1 MFQAVVAELQVLGA
15 SSNEALQIAN
25 QIDFTQSI
33 TGIPHT
39 AKAIAKQVWQ
49 EELQAKEAIEYQ
61 NTYEEEQ
68 EALLETLI
76 TSNH

>member
-1 MFQAVVAELQVLGA
+1 MFQATVQELIALGA

-39 AKAIAKQVWQ
+39 AKAIAAQVWQ
-49 EELQAKEAIEYQ
+49 EELNAREAIESQ

-68 EALLETLI
+68 KAILESLY
-76 TSNH
+76 SSDY